1 MLPSREIAV
10 VLLGVLVRGILLS
23 LGEVASPRVV
33 DGSMAGLLALGEVT
47 AVLLLDGL
55 SLGFLARRE
64 AAVLGVVAV
73 VVVLAMIMVVV
84 MVMVMVMMT
93 VIVVGSFA
101 HARVSQAMRVPSL
114 WTAGQAAAAGFQRVA
129 ARR

>member
-1 MLPSREIAV
+1 VPSREIAV
-10 VLLGVLVRGILLS
+10 VLLGVLVRGFLLS

-33 DGSMAGLLALGEVT
+33 DGSMAGLLALGEVA

-55 SLGFLARRE
+55 ALGFLARRE

-73 VVVLAMIMVVV
+73 VVVLAVVV
-84 MVMVMVMMT
+84 VMVMVMMT

-114 WTAGQAAAAGFQRVA
+114 WTAGQAAAAAFQRVA

>member
-73 VVVLAMIMVVV
+73 VVVLAVIMVV
-84 MVMVMVMMT
+84 VMVMVMMT